1 MGNDQHPCLRR
12 PSAGSSLVSLSLSIR
27 CVSAYVLELEVV
39 AEGSVAGSVV
49 GFHLGHASVVLQ
61 GFGPSTGGR
70 SDPPRGHG
78 GRGPEDLH
86 LPRGGG
92 RGLASRPSRSH
103 GSLHRRSCVARF
115 LSRCLFVAAC
125 AGSLFR
131 RRPAAP
137 RRSPSTRHVI
147 APLSRD
153 FYIPA
158 GRDARPSPGSAKR

>member
-1 MGNDQHPCLRR
+1 MGQLGVPARGGQGMGNDQHPCLRR
-12 PSAGSSLVSLSLSIR
+12 PSAGSSLFSLSLSIR

-86 LPRGGG
+86 LPRGSG

-131 RRPAAP
+131 RPPRFSLALPLEISLTRPC
-137 RRSPSTRHVI
+137 HVI
-147 APLSRD
+147 AS
-153 FYIPA
+153 
-158 GRDARPSPGSAKR
+158 

>member
-1 MGNDQHPCLRR
+1 MGQLGVPARGGQGMGNDQHPCLRR
-12 PSAGSSLVSLSLSIR
+12 PSAVLSSLSLSIR

-103 GSLHRRSCVARF
+103 GRLHRRSCVARF

-131 RRPAAP
+131 RPPRFSLALPLEISLTRPC
-137 RRSPSTRHVI
+137 HVI
-147 APLSRD
+147 AT
-153 FYIPA
+153 
-158 GRDARPSPGSAKR
+158 

>member
-1 MGNDQHPCLRR
+1 MGQLGVPARGGQGMGNDQHPCLRR

-131 RRPAAP
+131 RRPATP

-147 APLSRD
+147 AT
-153 FYIPA
+153 
-158 GRDARPSPGSAKR
+158 